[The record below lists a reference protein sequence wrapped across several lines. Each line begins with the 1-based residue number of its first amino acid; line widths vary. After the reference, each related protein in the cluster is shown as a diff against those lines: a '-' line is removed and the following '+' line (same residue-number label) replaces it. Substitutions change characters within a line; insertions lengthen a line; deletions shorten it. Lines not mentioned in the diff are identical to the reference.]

1 MFSNP
6 SFTRI
11 IAGLVVFAATVPMS
25 ATVPAGFMPQR
36 RVATAHCRVGRGN
49 RRCAGAQQSA
59 PIEEV
64 GMGAAGT
71 MPTVMVT
78 AVIETGM
85 DMTNQCSPLD
95 GGANNLLV

>member
-1 MFSNP
+1 
-6 SFTRI
+6 
-11 IAGLVVFAATVPMS
+11 
-25 ATVPAGFMPQR
+25 
-36 RVATAHCRVGRGN
+36 
-49 RRCAGAQQSA
+49 
-59 PIEEV
+59 
-64 GMGAAGT
+64 